1 MKFIKSNLVKIIIA
15 SLIFPIVMFLL
26 ALVIR
31 GHSVNSYWQMLSDL
45 LVFVIAFLLNRFFFQ
60 QKINWFNTKNW
71 SAQLY
76 TAMPAIILIAVLD
89 SATLAVPDMAIK
101 LKVIVLCLLVGLAE
115 EYIFR
120 GILIS
125 LFLKLF
131 HNNVLGAVIGSS
143 IMFGLIHTMNL
154 KSLPIGYVSGQV
166 IFAAAIGLL
175 FGTIYVKTKNL
186 SIVILLHA
194 LRDMFPMF
202 SNKLMA
208 EAAKMQFSMSSLY
221 VIAVLFLITFFIA
234 YAQLK
239 DFKIEKEPA

>member
-1 MKFIKSNLVKIIIA
+1 MKFIKSNLAKIIIA
-15 SLIFPIVMFLL
+15 SLIFPAVMFIL
-26 ALVIR
+26 AFFVR
-31 GHSVNSYWQMLSDL
+31 KHTVNSYWQMLSDL
-45 LVFVIAFLLNRFFFQ
+45 LVFVIAFLLNKFFFK
-60 QKINWFNTKNW
+60 QKINWVNSKNW

-76 TAMPAIILIAVLD
+76 TAMPAIILIAVLN
-89 SATLAVPDMAIK
+89 SATLTASDLAVKFKI
-101 LKVIVLCLLVGLAE
+101 IVLCLLVGLAE

-120 GILIS
+120 GLLVS

-131 HNNVLGAVIGSS
+131 HNNVLGAVLGSS

-154 KSLPIGYVSGQV
+154 KSMPIGYVSGQV

-221 VIAVLFLITFFIA
+221 VIGVMFLITLFIA
-234 YAQLK
+234 YVQLK
-239 DFKIEKEPA
+239 DFKLESKTV

>member
-1 MKFIKSNLVKIIIA
+1 MKFIKSNLAKIIVA
-15 SLIFPIVMFLL
+15 SLIFPAVMFIL
-26 ALVIR
+26 AFVVKK
-31 GHSVNSYWQMLSDL
+31 HTVSSYWQMLSDI
-45 LVFVIAFLLNRFFFQ
+45 LVFVIAFLLNKFFFQ
-60 QKINWFNTKNW
+60 QKINWFNSKNW

-89 SATLAVPDMAIK
+89 SATLTATDLAIK
-101 LKVIVLCLLVGLAE
+101 LRIIVLCLLVGLAE

-120 GILIS
+120 GLLVS

-143 IMFGLIHTMNL
+143 VMFGLIHTMNL
-154 KSLPIGYVSGQV
+154 KSMPIGYVSGQV

-208 EAAKMQFSMSSLY
+208 EPAKMQFSMSSLY
-221 VIAVLFLITFFIA
+221 VISILFLITLFIA
-234 YAQLK
+234 YVQLK
-239 DFKIEKEPA
+239 DFKLERELF